1 VTDLENCLRRD
12 LNKIAERVTE
22 DSIRPLRVRRAR
34 RTRPARLLAPIAAM
48 AAVVAVIAGV
58 SLAAHTGQAPAPAT
72 QAGLPLYYVTV
83 TESTDLQERTSL
95 VATVHDSVNGA
106 VLARSSFPGMPVAP
120 EGWLQITGGGNMFIV
135 SVGLDLFRLRVAP
148 DGRSM
153 QLSPFSIP
161 WHPAGNLQL
170 AGVALSPDGTTLAI
184 TASGACNSPQ
194 TCFYDVLHIVSLT
207 TGAARTWSTQVV
219 SADDIYAIGQVGWA
233 GNDHVVFGGVG
244 STLSLL
250 NVSGRRGGSLHAA
263 RVLPVSSSPGNAIS
277 SLPLVTPDASTIFLT
292 TTNGS
297 GPESVESIKEM
308 SARTGKTIRVLD
320 STPWIQIEA
329 VPTSCVVYALAA
341 KGVHVLLGCEN
352 VFGRLD
358 NGKFTR
364 LPGKAAYNQSAAW

>member
-1 VTDLENCLRRD
+1 MTDLENCLRRD

-34 RTRPARLLAPIAAM
+34 RTRRARLLAPVAAM

-83 TESTDLQERTSL
+83 TESTDLQARTSL

-184 TASGACNSPQ
+184 TASGACNS
-194 TCFYDVLHIVSLT
+194 
-207 TGAARTWSTQVV
+207 
-219 SADDIYAIGQVGWA
+219 
-233 GNDHVVFGGVG
+233 
-244 STLSLL
+244 
-250 NVSGRRGGSLHAA
+250 
-263 RVLPVSSSPGNAIS
+263 SSPGNAIS

-329 VPTSCVVYALAA
+329 VPTSCIVYALAA